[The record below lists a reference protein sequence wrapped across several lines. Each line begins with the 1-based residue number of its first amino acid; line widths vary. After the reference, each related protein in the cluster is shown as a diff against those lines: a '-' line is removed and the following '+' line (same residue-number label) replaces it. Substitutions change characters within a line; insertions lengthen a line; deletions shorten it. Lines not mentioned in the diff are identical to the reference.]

1 MQSGADSR
9 MTEGS
14 GPTPLVPELPVRRSL
29 AARLFAP
36 AVIVV
41 ALAAALA
48 TFLVLMG
55 LTSIVPTQQLVDRM
69 LAGAGLCVLVL
80 LAIIARE
87 VWRILRARQLG
98 RAAARLHVR
107 IVALFAGVAVVP
119 AIVVA
124 VVASL
129 TLDRSLDRWF
139 STRTQEI
146 VATAASVA
154 QTYVR
159 EHALSIRGDV
169 LAMANDI
176 SRMKALYDSN
186 IEQFRQIF
194 TAQAALRNL
203 PGAQLIRRDLSVVE
217 RADLRIDREYPV
229 PVNIAIGEATAEQPI
244 IYLPSDAD
252 FVAAVVPLANFD
264 DLYLYV
270 ARPIDPR
277 VIGYLAVTRDTLK
290 DFRDLE
296 ERRFNVQFAFAQM
309 YAVITLIVLLTAVWL
324 GINFSKWLVAPIRRL
339 MWAADRVAGGN
350 LDIQVPVHRAEGDLA
365 TLGETFNKMTG
376 ELRTQR
382 DDIVRARD
390 QIDVRRRFTEAVL
403 AGVGAGVIGLDAKA
417 RVTILNRSAEKLL
430 GLAEAEALGRSLA
443 DVVPE
448 TSGLLAEAEAA
459 GQRTVQGNITVHRD
473 GRERIFAVRVTTEQ
487 SPDEAHGRV
496 VTLDDITALIT
507 AQRTSAWADVA
518 RRIAHEIKNPLTPI
532 QLSAERLKRKYG
544 RHITQ
549 DRDVFDQC
557 TDTIIRQVGDIGR
570 MVDEFSSF
578 ARMPKPVV
586 DAQDLAETIRQ
597 SVFLMRVG
605 HPDIVFET
613 ELPAALPA
621 RFDRRLIS
629 QALTNI
635 LKNAAEAVEAVPE
648 AERGQGRIRIRAE
661 RVDDDLVMDIVDN
674 GAGLPKEKRSRLLEP
689 YVTTR
694 EKGTGLGLAI
704 VGKIMEEHG
713 GGIELNDAPEGRG
726 ARVRLRIR
734 ADGPADDTEMQNST
748 PAAPMPADAGG
759 A

>member
-1 MQSGADSR
+1 MS
-9 MTEGS
+9 EVPGS
-14 GPTPLVPELPVRRSL
+14 STPAPETPVRRSL
-29 AARLFAP
+29 SARLFAP
-36 AVIVV
+36 VVVV
-41 ALAAALA
+41 AALASALA
-48 TFLVLMG
+48 TFLILMG
-55 LTSIVPTQQLVDRM
+55 LTSIVPSPQVVVGVLV
-69 LAGAGLCVLVL
+69 GSGVCVLIL
-80 LAIIARE
+80 LTIIARE
-87 VWRILRARQLG
+87 VWRILQARRLG

-107 IVALFAGVAVVP
+107 IVGLFAGVAVLP

-146 VATAASVA
+146 VGSAASVA

-159 EHALSIRGDV
+159 EHALSIRSDV
-169 LAMANDI
+169 MAMGNDV
-176 SRMKALYDSN
+176 SRMKQLYENDP
-186 IEQFRQIF
+186 ERFRQIF

-203 PGAQLIRRDLSVVE
+203 PGAQLVRRDLTVVE
-217 RADLRIDREYPV
+217 RANLRTEREYLV
-229 PVNIAIGEATAEQPI
+229 PANIAIGEASTEQPI

-252 FVAAVVPLANFD
+252 FVAAVIPLQGFD
-264 DLYLYV
+264 DLYLYA

-277 VIGYLAVTRDTLK
+277 VIGYLKVTRDTLA
-290 DFRDLE
+290 DYRALE
-296 ERRFNVQFAFAQM
+296 ERRFNVQLAFALM

-339 MWAADRVAGGN
+339 MWAADRVAAGN
-350 LDIQVPVHRAEGDLA
+350 LDVQVPVHRAEGDLA

-376 ELRTQR
+376 ELKTQR
-382 DDIVRARD
+382 NDIVRARD
-390 QIDVRRRFTEAVL
+390 QIDSRRRFTEAVL
-403 AGVGAGVIGLDAKA
+403 SGVGAGVIGIDPCG
-417 RVTILNRSAEKLL
+417 RVSILNRSAERLL
-430 GLAEAEALGRSLA
+430 GLSEADVLGEALA
-443 DVVPE
+443 EVVPE
-448 TSGLLAEAEAA
+448 TAALLAEAEAA
-459 GQRTVQGNITVHRD
+459 GQRIVQGNITIHRD

-487 SPDEAHGRV
+487 SSDEAHGRV

-605 HPDIVFET
+605 HPDMVFET

-648 AERGQGRIRIRAE
+648 AERGRGLIRIKAE
-661 RVDDDLVMDIVDN
+661 RVDDMLVMDIVDN

-713 GGIELNDAPEGRG
+713 GGIELNDAPAGRG
-726 ARVRLRIR
+726 AWIRLRIR
-734 ADGPADDTEMQNST
+734 AEGPAEGESQ
-748 PAAPMPADAGG
+748 PGAAQQGAPPQDAPVTMGRS
-759 A
+759 